1 MYEIL
6 MKLIKRRRERALEAR
21 SPSLLSFR
29 KLPDP
34 GKVALLPLPRK
45 KENSKYLRPFINCT
59 VDNKKADYE
68 VAIVSAI
75 G

>member
-6 MKLIKRRRERALEAR
+6 MKLIKRRRGQALEAR

-45 KENSKYLRPFINCT
+45 KENSKRLRPFINCT

-68 VAIVSAI
+68 LAIVPAI